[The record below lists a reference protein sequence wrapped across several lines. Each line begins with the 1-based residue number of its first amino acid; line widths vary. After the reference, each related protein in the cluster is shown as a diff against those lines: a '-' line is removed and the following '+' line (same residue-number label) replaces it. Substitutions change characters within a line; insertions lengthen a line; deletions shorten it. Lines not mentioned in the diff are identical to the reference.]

1 MFSNLVILN
10 GPFSRASLKSCPQST
25 PSHLTSSSPPTHQQ
39 VPHMA
44 VLTQPKDLRSTKDK
58 DVELNRKD
66 VCVQHYTTKFFD
78 DSENRM
84 LMKSLWEYMQVHAVF
99 PGIGNS

>member
-1 MFSNLVILN
+1 
-10 GPFSRASLKSCPQST
+10 
-25 PSHLTSSSPPTHQQ
+25 
-39 VPHMA
+39 MA